1 MRGRMGDMGVH
12 NQTTVELACP
22 RCGVI
27 GPVDVELHFGFGNLI
42 ELKIGD
48 QYPFLDARKAVYNGG
63 YPPEGN
69 MDGTG
74 YAECLKCGKDFWVKA
89 LIRAG
94 VLTAVEVD
102 NDKKPYMP

>member
-1 MRGRMGDMGVH
+1 MGGMGTH

-27 GPVDVELHFGFGNLI
+27 GPMDVELHFGFGNLI
-42 ELKIGD
+42 KLKIGD
-48 QYPFLDARKAVYNGG
+48 RYPFVDDRKAVHNGG

-74 YAECLKCGKDFWVKA
+74 YVECPNCCKDFWVKA

-94 VLTAVEVD
+94 VLTAIAVD
-102 NDKKPYMP
+102 SEKIPYIP